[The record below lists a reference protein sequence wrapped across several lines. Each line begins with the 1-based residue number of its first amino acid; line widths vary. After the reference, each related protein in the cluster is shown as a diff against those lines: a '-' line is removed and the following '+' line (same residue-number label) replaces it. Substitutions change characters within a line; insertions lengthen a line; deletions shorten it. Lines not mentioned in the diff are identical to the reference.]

1 MNSRY
6 TFRARSVWFNTKR
19 ERLKPPSTRDSVAYS
34 AYLKQLEE
42 RGRAKTDSVEKSTL
56 FQNSKT
62 LEKSVYS
69 SNLKPLKHLK
79 LDGKKDSHTSRER
92 QLAEKEAEKLHASNA
107 LPDTQFQTPIP
118 RKLGERELFANG
130 LKAKPERRLYTP
142 IPESTPEPTPVQ
154 QAPSPKRPV
163 LGQASRRKFVD
174 PRLKLLT
181 NPRMVTVH
189 KNGVDEVVQRQTM
202 FAGPVR
208 VVKKRPL
215 PTLPTS
221 QSKSSQSS
229 PPSQSSQPVAGTE
242 VAETDTEKLQDKLA
256 NLSKLEQHLMK
267 QIETTLL
274 KSSSGIQK

>member
-1 MNSRY
+1 M
-6 TFRARSVWFNTKR
+6 
-19 ERLKPPSTRDSVAYS
+19 
-34 AYLKQLEE
+34 EE
-42 RGRAKTDSVEKSTL
+42 RGRAKTDSLEKSTH
-56 FQNSKT
+56 FHNSKT
-62 LEKSVYS
+62 LDKSVYS

-79 LDGKKDSHTSRER
+79 LDGKKDSHTTSRER
-92 QLAEKEAEKLHASNA
+92 QIAEKEAEQLHASNA
-107 LPDTQFQTPIP
+107 LPDTQLQTPIV
-118 RKLGERELFANG
+118 RKLGERELFASG
-130 LKAKPERRLYTP
+130 LKAKPERRLNTP
-142 IPESTPEPTPVQ
+142 IPESTPEPTSLQ
-154 QAPSPKRPV
+154 QARTPKRPV

-189 KNGVDEVVQRQTM
+189 KNGVDEVVQRQTI

-208 VVKKRPL
+208 VVKKSPL

-229 PPSQSSQPVAGTE
+229 PPSQSSQAIAGAE
-242 VAETDTEKLQDKLA
+242 ISETDTEKLQEEIV